1 MKHGQNTVESLIAF
15 LTIIFTLSVF
25 ETLTLICGEI
35 VASVYLYKKND
46 LFEKVKITR
55 VCEHINDCLVL
66 LFSLAEIRC

>member
-1 MKHGQNTVESLIAF
+1 MYTFI
-15 LTIIFTLSVF
+15 VF

-46 LFEKVKITR
+46 LFEKGKITR
-55 VCEHINDCLVL
+55 VCEHINDCVVL